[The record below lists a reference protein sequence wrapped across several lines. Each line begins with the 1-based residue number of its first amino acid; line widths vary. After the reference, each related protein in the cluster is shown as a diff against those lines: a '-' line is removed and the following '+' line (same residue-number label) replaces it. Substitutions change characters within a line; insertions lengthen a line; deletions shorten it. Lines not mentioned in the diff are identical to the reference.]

1 MSLKLLGK
9 KYVIILPKLVKAGT
23 KLGNEIAHFNG
34 VDVLF
39 TVLLFLF
46 IAGIFVA
53 VLLII
58 LSRLTKQQQ
67 SNKSK
72 DVEQKLDRI
81 IELLE
86 QDKK

>member
-1 MSLKLLGK
+1 M
-9 KYVIILPKLVKAGT
+9 
-23 KLGNEIAHFNG
+23 GNEIAHFNG

-39 TVLLFLF
+39 TVLLSLF

-53 VLLII
+53 VLLIV